1 MDISLFVKAFGIG
14 VAVAAPVGPMSV
26 LCMRT
31 TLARGWRQG
40 LAVGG
45 GIAAGDALFAAVAAL
60 GLAGLSAFMLAHE
73 KSLHVAAGLF
83 LVYLGLKS
91 LFRGPRGDD
100 AARVSAFSW
109 RRDFAAS
116 MLLTLTNPPTII
128 MFAAVFAA
136 LAPPGG
142 FNPAGA
148 VATASGVLAGS
159 LFWWCLVV
167 LVVSSLRQAVGAR
180 ARRWIDR
187 VSGAVLASLG
197 GVELN
202 RGLTIIR

>member
-45 GIAAGDALFAAVAAL
+45 GIAAGDALFAAIAAL
-60 GLAGLSAFMLAHE
+60 GLAGLSTFMLAHE
-73 KSLHVAAGLF
+73 KFLHVAAGLF
-83 LVYLGLKS
+83 LVYLGFKS
-91 LFRGPRGDD
+91 LFASPRGDD

-109 RRDFAAS
+109 RRDFATS

-136 LAPPGG
+136 LAPAGG

-159 LFWWCLVV
+159 LLWWCLVV

-180 ARRWIDR
+180 ARLWVDR

-197 GVELN
+197 GVEFN